1 MHYAQHHVS
10 FTQDVRNVHVTR
22 MSASVNDSIH
32 IKVKVVEF
40 RQQSRVRDNLI
51 DLCVAL
57 AEPAV
62 KLSSK
67 LTKLVSLLDTLQSIH
82 SDRFHYTYLRNSH
95 CVPVF

>member
-1 MHYAQHHVS
+1 MINQSFLFLLTVHNAQHHVS

-22 MSASVNDSIH
+22 VSASVNDSIH

-40 RQQSRVRDNLI
+40 RQESRVGDNLI

-57 AEPAV
+57 TEPAV

-67 LTKLVSLLDTLQSIH
+67 LTNWLACLT
-82 SDRFHYTYLRNSH
+82 R
-95 CVPVF
+95 